1 MPKGKTGLRTL
12 SHLAFIIWHFDR
24 GRFCSAGAQMDR
36 CTTPVRSRTTT
47 ASPSLAEAPMSST
60 MTVPDVAPLRL
71 HAVLAEDVM
80 TPNPVSV
87 REELTVHEAVVFLTE
102 RRISAAPVI
111 NEAGRPVGVVSEA
124 DVLRHDRE
132 HADHLYWLPQ
142 KLVDRELTLGSGE
155 HLDDRSFEVEVP
167 DVTRVKDI
175 MNPVI
180 YAVRRDTPISEVVNQ
195 LCKRRIHRLCGVDE
209 DGSLVGVIT
218 TLDLL
223 SRLGP

>member
-1 MPKGKTGLRTL
+1 MSGTL
-12 SHLAFIIWHFDR
+12 
-24 GRFCSAGAQMDR
+24 
-36 CTTPVRSRTTT
+36 T
-47 ASPSLAEAPMSST
+47 A
-60 MTVPDVAPLRL
+60 PDVAPLRL

-80 TPNPVSV
+80 TANPVSV

-111 NEAGRPVGVVSEA
+111 NEAGRPVGVISEA
-124 DVLRHDRE
+124 DILRHDRE

-142 KLVDRELTLGSGE
+142 KLVDRELTLGTGE
-155 HLDDRSFEVEVP
+155 HLDGRSFEVEVP

-180 YAVRRDTPISEVVNQ
+180 YAVRRDTPIQEVVSQ
-195 LCKRRIHRLCGVDE
+195 LCKRRIHRLFVVDA

-223 SRLGP
+223 SRLAP

>member
-1 MPKGKTGLRTL
+1 
-12 SHLAFIIWHFDR
+12 
-24 GRFCSAGAQMDR
+24 
-36 CTTPVRSRTTT
+36 
-47 ASPSLAEAPMSST
+47 MSST
-60 MTVPDVAPLRL
+60 LTVPDVTPLRL
-71 HAVLAEDVM
+71 HAVLAEDVL
-80 TPNPVSV
+80 TPNPVSI

-180 YAVRRDTPISEVVNQ
+180 YAVRRDTPILDVVSQ
-195 LCKRRIHRLCGVDE
+195 LVKRRIHRLFVVDE

-223 SRLGP
+223 SRLAP

>member
-1 MPKGKTGLRTL
+1 MSGTL
-12 SHLAFIIWHFDR
+12 
-24 GRFCSAGAQMDR
+24 
-36 CTTPVRSRTTT
+36 T
-47 ASPSLAEAPMSST
+47 A
-60 MTVPDVAPLRL
+60 PDVAHLRL
-71 HAVLAEDVM
+71 HAALAEDVM
-80 TPNPVSV
+80 TANPVSI

-124 DVLRHDRE
+124 DILRHNRE

-155 HLDDRSFEVEVP
+155 HLSDQSFEVEVP

-180 YAVRRDTPISEVVNQ
+180 YAVRRDTPIAEVVNQ
-195 LCKRRIHRLCGVDE
+195 LCKRRIHRLFVVDE

-223 SRLGP
+223 SRLAP

>member
-1 MPKGKTGLRTL
+1 
-12 SHLAFIIWHFDR
+12 
-24 GRFCSAGAQMDR
+24 
-36 CTTPVRSRTTT
+36 
-47 ASPSLAEAPMSST
+47 MSST
-60 MTVPDVAPLRL
+60 LTVPDVAPLRL
-71 HAVLAEDVM
+71 HATSAEDVM
-80 TPNPVSV
+80 TANPVSV

-124 DVLRHDRE
+124 DILRHNRE

-142 KLVDRELTLGSGE
+142 KLVDRELTLHSGE

-180 YAVRRDTPISEVVNQ
+180 YAVRRDTPIPEIVNQ
-195 LCKRRIHRLCGVDE
+195 LCKRRIHRLFVVDE
-209 DGSLVGVIT
+209 DGSLIGVIT

-223 SRLGP
+223 SRLGS

>member
-1 MPKGKTGLRTL
+1 MSTTL
-12 SHLAFIIWHFDR
+12 
-24 GRFCSAGAQMDR
+24 
-36 CTTPVRSRTTT
+36 
-47 ASPSLAEAPMSST
+47 
-60 MTVPDVAPLRL
+60 TVPDVAPLRL

-124 DVLRHDRE
+124 DILRHDRE

-142 KLVDRELTLGSGE
+142 KLVDRELTLGTGE
-155 HLDDRSFEVEVP
+155 HLDGKSFEVEVP

-180 YAVRRDTPISEVVNQ
+180 YAVRRDTPIREVVGQ
-195 LCKRRIHRLCGVDE
+195 LVRRRIHRLFVVDD

-223 SRLGP
+223 SRLAP

>member
-1 MPKGKTGLRTL
+1 
-12 SHLAFIIWHFDR
+12 
-24 GRFCSAGAQMDR
+24 
-36 CTTPVRSRTTT
+36 
-47 ASPSLAEAPMSST
+47 MSST

-175 MNPVI
+175 MNPVV
-180 YAVRRDTPISEVVNQ
+180 YAVRRQTHIYEVVSQ
-195 LCKRRIHRLCGVDE
+195 LVNRRIHRLFVVDE

>member
-1 MPKGKTGLRTL
+1 
-12 SHLAFIIWHFDR
+12 
-24 GRFCSAGAQMDR
+24 
-36 CTTPVRSRTTT
+36 
-47 ASPSLAEAPMSST
+47 MSST

-142 KLVDRELTLGSGE
+142 RLVDRELTLGSGE

-195 LCKRRIHRLCGVDE
+195 LCKRRIHRLFVVDE

>member
-1 MPKGKTGLRTL
+1 
-12 SHLAFIIWHFDR
+12 
-24 GRFCSAGAQMDR
+24 
-36 CTTPVRSRTTT
+36 
-47 ASPSLAEAPMSST
+47 MSST
-60 MTVPDVAPLRL
+60 LTLPDVAPLRL
-71 HAVLAEDVM
+71 HAVLADDVM
-80 TPNPVSV
+80 TANPVSI

-111 NEAGRPVGVVSEA
+111 NQAGRPVGVVSEA

-180 YAVRRDTPISEVVNQ
+180 YAVRRDTPIPDVVIQ
-195 LCKRRIHRLCGVDE
+195 LVKRRIHRLFVVDE

-223 SRLGP
+223 SRLAP

>member
-1 MPKGKTGLRTL
+1 MTDTLPK
-12 SHLAFIIWHFDR
+12 SDLA
-24 GRFCSAGAQMDR
+24 
-36 CTTPVRSRTTT
+36 
-47 ASPSLAEAPMSST
+47 SLH
-60 MTVPDVAPLRL
+60 L

-80 TPNPVSV
+80 TPSPVSI
-87 REELTVHEAVVFLTE
+87 REELNVHEAVVFLTE

-124 DVLRHDRE
+124 DILRHNRE

-142 KLVDRELTLGSGE
+142 KEVDRELTLATGE
-155 HLDDRSFEVEVP
+155 HLSDKSFEVEVP

-180 YAVRRDTPISEVVNQ
+180 YAVRRQTHIFEVVSQ
-195 LCKRRIHRLCGVDE
+195 LVKRRIHRLFVVDE
-209 DGSLVGVIT
+209 DNSLVGVIT
-218 TLDLL
+218 TLDIL